1 MRAGPVVLVSALSVF
16 PPVLINNFALYHYT
30 ILSGELPYMVVTGLA
45 RVLKYLLR
53 KRRRLM
59 ISAGDFRKG
68 ITFEIN
74 GEPHVILDFQHVKP
88 GKGAAFVR
96 TKYKN
101 ILTGATREE
110 AFNPNDKFENAH
122 IETKQ
127 MQYLYEDGGLYYFM
141 DQDTYEQTP
150 LISDQVEDAMQWLRE
165 NDIATIKFFKDKAFL
180 VEAPFFVELKIIE
193 TEPGVKGDT
202 ATNVTKAA
210 IVETGATVQVP
221 IFIEEGEIIKIDTRT
236 GDYLGRA

>member
-1 MRAGPVVLVSALSVF
+1 M
-16 PPVLINNFALYHYT
+16 LYA
-30 ILSGELPYMVVTGLA
+30 S
-45 RVLKYLLR
+45 
-53 KRRRLM
+53 
-59 ISAGDFRKG
+59 DFRKG
-68 ITFEIN
+68 ITFELN

-110 AFNPNDKFENAH
+110 AFNPNDKFPKAH

-127 MQYLYEDGGLYYFM
+127 MQYLYNDGELYYFM
-141 DQDTYEQTP
+141 DQETFEQVP
-150 LISDQVEDAMQWLRE
+150 LMEEQVEEAIKYLRE
-165 NDIATIKFFKDKAFL
+165 NDEATIKFYKGSAFM
-180 VEAPFFVELKIIE
+180 VEPPNFVNLKVIE

-210 IVETGATVQVP
+210 TVETGAIVQVP
-221 IFIEEGEIIKIDTRT
+221 IFIEEGEVIQIDTRT
-236 GDYLGRA
+236 GDYLGRSK